1 MTKLPLALSVLAL
14 AAASA
19 ALVLPEKSSTLNP
32 ESLRAAL
39 LENPE
44 ILPEALRAAEVAA
57 QERALNESKAAVAAA
72 GDRIYADGF
81 SPVLGNPEGDVTLV
95 MFSDYRCGYCRK
107 AQGELAEILQADPGL
122 KIIVKEYPILGDDS
136 VLAARFALA
145 VAETAG
151 REAYHQVH
159 DTLFLNPAKINVASF
174 EAMAKEMGLDWVALE
189 ALMNAPETSTK
200 IAATQDL
207 GKELNVQ
214 GTPNFILDGMVIPG
228 VIPKDKLLQAISKIR
243 EAA

>member
-1 MTKLPLALSVLAL
+1 MTKLPLVVSALAL
-14 AAASA
+14 LVASGA
-19 ALVLPEKSSTLNP
+19 ILAPEKPAKITA
-32 ESLRAAL
+32 ESLRSVL
-39 LENPE
+39 MQNPE
-44 ILPEALRAAEVAA
+44 MIPEALRAAEFAA
-57 QERALNESKAAVAAA
+57 QERALEESKAAVAAA

-107 AQGELAEILQADPGL
+107 AQGDLAEVLKADPGL

-145 VAETAG
+145 VAEVAG
-151 REAYHQVH
+151 LEAYHMVH
-159 DTLFLNPAKINVASF
+159 DTLFAEPAKIGVPQF
-174 EAMAKEMGLDWVALE
+174 EAMAKDMGVDWTALE
-189 ALMNAPETSTK
+189 AKMNSPEISTK
-200 IAATQDL
+200 IAATQEL

-228 VIPKDKLLQAISKIR
+228 VIPKDKLLQAIAKIR
-243 EAA
+243 EPA